1 MKKNRIVLLS
11 MVVCALVAGG
21 CTMAPKYERP
31 SSPIPS
37 EWPTGKAYD
46 PTKVSKPGSPEGE
59 DALNLRWREFFTDS
73 KLRELIGIALE
84 NNRQLRGATLSVEY
98 YRQLYNIQ
106 RSDLFPTIA
115 GGLGASSQRVPADLS
130 GTGQRITTDRY
141 DASLGAA
148 SWEIDF
154 FGRIRSLKD
163 AAMQEYLATEQARRG
178 AQIAVISAVAR
189 TYLNIAS
196 AQECV
201 ALDEELIASYRDTYE
216 RVKRNYDLGLISEIN
231 VSRSASQVA
240 VAERSA
246 AVYLQLLAKS
256 KNSLEFLLGG
266 PIPEE
271 LLPERLRGLT
281 PAREVSAGIS
291 SEILLKRPDVLAA
304 ESQLLAAN
312 ANIGAARAAYF
323 PRISLTAAIGSASSE
338 LSGLFKSGSGYW
350 SYAPQLMMPIFD
362 MRTWSSHSA
371 SKVKKEMMIS
381 EYEKSIQSAFREV
394 ADVLASLGT
403 VDQQLKAQEDYV
415 ASVKRTYDLANYRYE
430 SQIDNYLSLLDAQR
444 SLRTSEQTL
453 VALTL
458 EKFVNQIDLYTVLG
472 GGWEDSPAEAEETP
486 QAAEAESAPA
496 DAAQ

>member
-11 MVVCALVAGG
+11 MLVCALVVGG
-21 CTMAPKYERP
+21 CTMTPKYERP
-31 SSPIPS
+31 ASPVAP

-46 PTKVSKPGSPEGE
+46 PTKVSKPGTPEGE
-59 DALNLRWREFFTDS
+59 DVLNLRWREFFTDT

-84 NNRQLRGATLSVEY
+84 NNRQLRGARLSVEY

-163 AAMQEYLATEQARRG
+163 AAMQEYLATEQAQRS
-178 AQIAVISAVAR
+178 AQIAVISAVAKS
-189 TYLNIAS
+189 YLNIAS
-196 AQECV
+196 AKECV

-216 RVKRNYDLGLISEIN
+216 RVKSNYDLGLVSEID

-246 AVYLQLLAKS
+246 AVYLQLLAQS

-266 PIPEE
+266 PVPEE
-271 LLPERLRGLT
+271 LLPERLKGLN

-304 ESQLLAAN
+304 ENKLLAAN

-350 SYAPQLMMPIFD
+350 SYAPQLVMPIFD
-362 MRTWSSHSA
+362 MRTWSTHRA

-381 EYEKSIQSAFREV
+381 EYEKAIQSAFREV
-394 ADVLASLGT
+394 ADVLATLGT
-403 VDQQLKAQEDYV
+403 IDKQVTAQEEYV
-415 ASVKRTYDLANYRYE
+415 AAVKRTYELANYRYE

-444 SLRTSEQTL
+444 ALQSSEQAL
-453 VALTL
+453 VALER
-458 EKFVNQIDLYTVLG
+458 EKFTSQIDLYTVLG
-472 GGWEDSPAEAEETP
+472 GGWEDSPVEVEEVH
-486 QAAEAESAPA
+486 QAAGSAPA
-496 DAAQ
+496 DTAL